1 MSMPLAALRVKTAD
15 DAKRVLDAEGVCVIE
30 RVLDARGVARVK
42 DALLAGISQDE
53 TSGVPVRG
61 FPFDPDTRNI
71 RLFDLIGKDP
81 VFVEL
86 VRHPLAL
93 ELVRH
98 QIGSPFLLS
107 NFSAN
112 VTAPGS
118 GAMYMHADQGYVPA
132 PWPPYPMA
140 TNVSWTLDD
149 FTAANGGTRFVPRS
163 HLRDHGPEPRFE
175 SSETIAMEC
184 PAGSMFVMD
193 ARVWHQTGPNQ
204 TADQTRAGLF
214 AYYVRPWI
222 RPQWNWY
229 QTVTPELLE
238 TLDAEM
244 REMLGFG
251 SNVTSSLES
260 LYMKKSGIEPARAGA
275 AADTPTALVSTRAR

>member
-1 MSMPLAALRVKTAD
+1 MSLDALRAKNGD
-15 DAKRVLDAEGVCVIE
+15 DAKRLLDAEGVCVVE
-30 RVLDARGVARVK
+30 GVLDARGIARVK
-42 DALLAGISQDE
+42 AALLAGIHSDE
-53 TSGVPVRG
+53 AGGVPVRG

-81 VFVEL
+81 VFAEL
-86 VRHPLAL
+86 VEHPLAV

-98 QIGSPFLLS
+98 QIGAPFLLS

-140 TNVSWTLDD
+140 TNVAWALDD
-149 FTAANGGTRFVPRS
+149 FTEANGGTRFVPRS
-163 HLRDHGPEPRFE
+163 HLRDHGPDPAMG
-175 SSETIAMEC
+175 SDETIPMEC
-184 PAGSMFVMD
+184 PAGSIFVMD
-193 ARVWHQTGPNQ
+193 ARVWHQTGPNR
-204 TADQTRAGLF
+204 TADVTRAGLF
-214 AYYVRPWI
+214 AYYVRPFI
-222 RPQWNWY
+222 RPQWDWAR
-229 QTVTPELLE
+229 TVTPELLGR
-238 TLDAEM
+238 LSPGM

-260 LYMKKSGIEPARAGA
+260 LYLKQSGIEPTRIVEVA
-275 AADTPTALVSTRAR
+275 PALTSTRART